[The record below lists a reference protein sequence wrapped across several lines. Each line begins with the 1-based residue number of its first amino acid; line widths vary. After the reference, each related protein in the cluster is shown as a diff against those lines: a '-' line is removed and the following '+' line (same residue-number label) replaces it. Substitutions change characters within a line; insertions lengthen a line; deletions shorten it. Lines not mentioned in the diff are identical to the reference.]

1 MWSLQTSHRR
11 RQINKKKLEK
21 FYAGILLTFHWI
33 AKKLAYL
40 DPVCKKMWFFFLG
53 WRRSRVKS
61 QHQRYELS
69 LHASTVDKRKII
81 SKQADALLFNQFV
94 LITNDICL
102 LSMSTVEAR
111 PLKKEQKP
119 LILWHWREQV
129 KSNQCQIHQWKW
141 LPVCVASFFPTPP
154 HLFALQNKLDFD

>member
-1 MWSLQTSHRR
+1 MW
-11 RQINKKKLEK
+11 I
-21 FYAGILLTFHWI
+21 
-33 AKKLAYL
+33 
-40 DPVCKKMWFFFLG
+40 FLG

-61 QHQRYELS
+61 QHQRYQLS

-94 LITNDICL
+94 LIPNAICL

-119 LILWHWREQV
+119 LILWDWREQV

-141 LPVCVASFFPTPP
+141 LPVCVVASFFSSPICITKQVR
-154 HLFALQNKLDFD
+154 LWLGKNWWVVDFVKIEKFLEILLLGPRAPS